1 VSKITTWRDGCQV
14 ITGPAKRLWRCP
26 RGIPLTLFLRTMKT
40 LAFALAAVLP
50 AAPLLS
56 AAPAQASQF
65 MPRNIECMNHEQ
77 SAQWQNTSNGNRY
90 RLLRGGQIIKTFRM
104 ANGGCNFT
112 TAGYLNRN
120 WRWNNILG
128 GSQTV
133 HYRLQNHMLVEI
145 KNGGPQ
151 WGGTAT
157 AHYPTHGMQNVGY
170 QPYPG
175 HPHEYQPYPSYSNQP
190 QPYPYQEVDYIP
202 GGYNDYVGY

>member
-1 VSKITTWRDGCQV
+1 
-14 ITGPAKRLWRCP
+14 
-26 RGIPLTLFLRTMKT
+26 MKT

-50 AAPLLS
+50 AAPLLN

-65 MPRNIECMNHEQ
+65 IPRNIECMNHEQ

-120 WRWNNILG
+120 WRWKNILG
-128 GSQTV
+128 GSHTV
-133 HYRLQNHMLVEI
+133 RYQLKNHLLVEI

-157 AHYPTHGMQNVGY
+157 AHYPTTNWQNA
-170 QPYPG
+170 G
-175 HPHEYQPYPSYSNQP
+175 HQTYPSYPSYTNVP
-190 QPYPYQEVDYIP
+190 NPYPYQDVDYVP
-202 GGYNDYVGY
+202 GDYQDMNYHEPPMYGHGHNDYVGY